1 MSPTFFDVIVVGGGL
16 VGGTLAACLAR
27 DPSMKIAI
35 IEKFPPQRM
44 NDENLMH
51 PSYDARNTA
60 LANGTCHVFD
70 QLGIWKTIRQQ
81 SAAIERI
88 VVCDRGGFGRSI
100 IDAADENVRALGYVI
115 ENRWVGE
122 VLNRHLDTLSN
133 VELLTPA
140 EVSGIEYIDEETIAV
155 TATVGSTS
163 IGAPTTTITAYTPLL
178 VVADGAQSAT
188 RNLLGID
195 SQLNDYKQT
204 AIVTTITPDQP
215 HNNQAWERFTETG
228 PLALLPQ
235 TDNRIG
241 ITWCLDNDKAA
252 SLMAA
257 SDEEFLMALQKVAGN
272 GAGNFVNVG
281 QRFAYPL
288 TLTLSQE
295 QVRPNV
301 VVLGNSA
308 HAMHPVAGQGLNLS
322 VRDVAALTQLI
333 YQAREEGCHYGNI
346 TWLNRYF
353 ERRKMDQMATV
364 QFSDKVVKLFS
375 TTKSSAVMARNA
387 GLLAFD
393 LLPGAKRFLAH
404 YAMGRAAST
413 QLPPV
418 SELSE
423 VQ

>member
-1 MSPTFFDVIVVGGGL
+1 M
-16 VGGTLAACLAR
+16 GGTLAACLAR

-35 IEKFPPQRM
+35 IEKFSPQRVK
-44 NDENLMH
+44 DENLMH

-70 QLGIWKTIRQQ
+70 QLGLWKTLRQQ

-100 IDAADENVRALGYVI
+100 IDAADEKVRALGYVI

-122 VLNRHLDTLSN
+122 VLNRHLDTLPN
-133 VELLTPA
+133 VELITPA
-140 EVSGIEYIDEETIAV
+140 EVSDVEYIDEKTIAV
-155 TATVGSTS
+155 TAAVAADSST
-163 IGAPTTTITAYTPLL
+163 IIAHTPLL

-195 SQLNDYKQT
+195 SELNEYEQT

-235 TDNRIG
+235 TDNRMG

-252 SLMAA
+252 ALMAA
-257 SDEEFLMALQKVAGN
+257 SDEEFLVELQKVAGY
-272 GAGNFVNVG
+272 GAGNFLNVG
-281 QRFAYPL
+281 KRFAYPL
-288 TLTLSQE
+288 SLTLSQE

-322 VRDVAALTQLI
+322 VRDVAALAQLI
-333 YQAREEGCHYGNI
+333 YKAREDGCCYGDLV
-346 TWLNRYF
+346 WLNRYF
-353 ERRKMDQMATV
+353 EQRKMDQAATV

-375 TTKSSAVMARNA
+375 TRKPSAVMARNA

-413 QLPPV
+413 QLP
-418 SELSE
+418 SIKILSE